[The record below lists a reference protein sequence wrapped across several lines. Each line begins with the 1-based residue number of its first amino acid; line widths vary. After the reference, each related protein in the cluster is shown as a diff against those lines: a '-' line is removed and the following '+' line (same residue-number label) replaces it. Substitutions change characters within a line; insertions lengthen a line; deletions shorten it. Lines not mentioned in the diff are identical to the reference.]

1 MYQEIYTKDWAQELI
16 KLLSHAASADTQL
29 EVLSIFN
36 VVANQLDDFLGN
48 FNRIRAQIEN
58 LNMRKSI
65 VKKYRRQITSDN
77 ISQALEEYDNA
88 TTNAQ
93 EVALYTQL
101 LNQMTMGYYLLNKVR
116 DTLFEPLTY
125 VIGFLDENNELV
137 YVEGVELEELLQGTT
152 SLSTRIRMSEKNFAR
167 LEIDLKEVIQNL
179 REQGKLKQ
187 AKDDP
192 LYDMIQTYASAH
204 KHTYYSN
211 TSKKYKSK
219 SFSGGYLWETYR
231 YMKLTQTPFSE
242 EALHAIYEEV
252 RKGNLIYTKGGDVL
266 SEQDKYGKSVALSS
280 MATIVEQMPLLIA
293 ALRAGSAE
301 NVSTALQEIFI
312 QKITDTADQHL
323 KNYIGKDVNKLL
335 SILKLN

>member
-1 MYQEIYTKDWAQELI
+1 MQEIYTRDWAQELV

-36 VVANQLDDFLGN
+36 AVANQLDDFLGN
-48 FNRIRAQIEN
+48 FNRIRMQIDN
-58 LNMRKSI
+58 LNMKKTI
-65 VKKYRRQITSDN
+65 VKKYRRQITSAN
-77 ISQALEEYDNA
+77 ISEVLQNYNDSID
-88 TTNAQ
+88 NAQ
-93 EVALYTQL
+93 EIALYTAL
-101 LNQMTMGYYLLNKVR
+101 LNQMTLGYYLLNKVR

-125 VIGFLDENNELV
+125 AIGFMDENNELV
-137 YVEGVELEELLQGTT
+137 YVDGVEIEELLQGTL

-179 REQGKLKQ
+179 REQGKIKQ

-192 LYDMIQTYASAH
+192 LYNQIQAYTSVN

-211 TSKKYKSK
+211 TSNKYKSK
-219 SFSGGYLWETYR
+219 PFSGGYLWETYR

-242 EALHAIYEEV
+242 GALHAIYEEV

-266 SEQDKYGKSVALSS
+266 SEQDKYGKSVALTS

-293 ALRAGSAE
+293 ALRAGSAQD
-301 NVSTALQEIFI
+301 VASALQEIFI
-312 QKITDTADQHL
+312 QKLTDKADKHL
-323 KNYIGKDVNKLL
+323 QQYVEKDTDKLL
-335 SILKLN
+335 SILKLK